1 MDGSILTL
9 GATAALALAAG
20 SRRDGSR
27 SPIDIL
33 SLIEEVEASTRRAQK
48 PRTAAPPPAPSPP
61 PASAPALRAKAE
73 AVATGVPLGGF
84 VTLMDGD
91 RKVRVTRH
99 RDGQWSCTCPAWRRS
114 GPACT
119 HLEQTWTGVQPTAG
133 TARQQRTAEVPVA
146 AAQSAGQRRWT
157 GVMKAERWSPKIDPT
172 GHLMSE
178 KLDGYRAYW
187 DGSALYSKNGN
198 RFAAPAWFTAD
209 LPRGTPLDG
218 ELYLGPG
225 RLDETGSI
233 LRRKAPDPRW
243 SAITFR
249 VFDAPAAQGGFA
261 ARHRT
266 AQAAVEAACAAYRG
280 PGACPYMLVQQVSCQ
295 GPAHL
300 ARFHKAIVER
310 GGEGTVLRA
319 PQSPY
324 IHSRSHHF
332 LKHKDKHDAEAK
344 VVGHEWSTTNPGQL
358 GAYKVKDLD
367 TGASFEIGIGIK
379 DAERK
384 RPLPIGSIVTYAY
397 RDKTSSG
404 VPRGAIFVRER
415 KPE

>member
-1 MDGSILTL
+1 MNGSILAVG
-9 GATAALALAAG
+9 GAATLALAGVAKAG
-20 SRRDGSR
+20 SRA
-27 SPIDIL
+27 PVDIL
-33 SLIEEVEASTRRAQK
+33 GLIEEVSARRTRK
-48 PRTAAPPPAPSPP
+48 PRAAAPPPSPAPPPAPMP
-61 PASAPALRAKAE
+61 APALHAE
-73 AVATGVPLGGF
+73 AAAEAAGVPLGGF

-99 RDGQWSCTCPAWRRS
+99 RDGQWSCTCPAWRRA
-114 GPACT
+114 GPACA
-119 HLEQTWTGVQPTAG
+119 HLEQVWAG
-133 TARQQRTAEVPVA
+133 ARPVAGAVRQQRTAERPA
-146 AAQSAGQRRWT
+146 AATQGAGQGQWA

-187 DGSALYSKNGN
+187 DGRSLYSKNGN
-198 RFAAPAWFTAD
+198 RFAAPAWFTAG

-233 LRRKAPDPRW
+233 LRRKVPDPRW

-249 VFDAPAAQGGFA
+249 VFDAPAAPGGFA
-261 ARHRT
+261 PRHRA
-266 AQAAVEAACAAYRG
+266 AQAAVEAACATYAG
-280 PGACPYMLVQQVSCQ
+280 PGACPYALVQQVSCQ

-300 ARFHKAIVER
+300 ARFHQAIVAR
-310 GGEGTVLRA
+310 GGEGTVLRD

-324 IHSRSHHF
+324 IRSRSHHF

-344 VVGHEWSTTNPGQL
+344 VVGHEWSKTNPGQL
-358 GAYKVKDLD
+358 GAYKVKDLE
-367 TGASFEIGIGIK
+367 TGASFEIGIGIE
-379 DAERK
+379 DAQRK
-384 RPLPIGSIVTYAY
+384 RPLPIGSVVTYAY

-404 VPRGAIFVRER
+404 VPRGAILVRER